1 MYQSRSE
8 KPVAPG
14 QRTGQTAEVGGA
26 VPTTSASRGLAYF
39 LWLLEEARFG
49 VGLMTNGD
57 RGQARALLLYLYGTW
72 CLEASLLIPPLKS
85 LG

>member
-1 MYQSRSE
+1 MYQSKSE

-14 QRTGQTAEVGGA
+14 QQTGQTAEVDGA
-26 VPTTSASRGLAYF
+26 VPTTFASGGLAYF

-57 RGQARALLLYLYGTW
+57 RGQACAFLLYLYGTW
-72 CLEASLLIPPLKS
+72 CLQASLLIALLKS

>member
-14 QRTGQTAEVGGA
+14 QRTGQTAEVDGV
-26 VPTTSASRGLAYF
+26 VPSTSASRGLAFF

-57 RGQARALLLYLYGTW
+57 RGQAHAFLLYLCGTW
-72 CLEASLLIPPLKS
+72 CLQASLLIPPLKL